1 MTALESVPLDEV
13 LRDVLGG
20 VKIVDGLQL
29 EDLTAEQMGLVMI
42 KVQRMRRAKIEQIKE
57 LSDKVAEA
65 VKQAT
70 AIRARAFLDTE
81 GPQDHRTQ
89 ASKFAAADAVFA
101 ADALKS
107 ELEAAREYLGLLK
120 DDWDTCRSIN
130 ANMRA
135 DKSAIEGYGT

>member
-57 LSDKVAEA
+57 QLIDMACVY
-65 VKQAT
+65 T
-70 AIRARAFLDTE
+70 LDRRI
-81 GPQDHRTQ
+81 DNLLR
-89 ASKFAAADAVFA
+89 
-101 ADALKS
+101 
-107 ELEAAREYLGLLK
+107 ELEDLRVDILQ
-120 DDWDTCRSIN
+120 
-130 ANMRA
+130 A
-135 DKSAIEGYGT
+135 DLPGER